1 VSSEDP
7 LAHWPARTPL
17 YDEDGRLVLVG
28 TTTEDA
34 HSGRT
39 WVDGVWR
46 PDDVPVSVAVE
57 RITEI
62 FPGCAVS
69 TSDEALVAA
78 LLSAGA
84 EQLRHAHS
92 LSHDLSELP
101 DDPAQDDL
109 RVETVDA
116 AGLHALADQ
125 VGPVLLSAYPP
136 GHPDHRHETVEE
148 AVAAVHRVADGE
160 VLGPLL
166 DATTVAWG
174 GAPLVGACLVVDREG
189 TPPDG
194 GPWVLDIFR
203 DPASPAGGVGGTL
216 LVGAMRAVGAAGLPG
231 LSLVVSHENT
241 RAHRLYR
248 RLGFDDVSESWTL
261 VIRGS

>member
-17 YDEDGRLVLVG
+17 YDEDGRLLLVG
-28 TTTEDA
+28 TPTEDA

-39 WVDGVWR
+39 WIDGVWR
-46 PDDVPVSVAVE
+46 PDDVPVSATVE
-57 RITEI
+57 CITEA
-62 FPGCAVS
+62 FPGCAMS
-69 TSDEALVAA
+69 TSDASLVAG
-78 LLSAGA
+78 LLGAGA

-101 DDPAQDDL
+101 RDPARDDM

-116 AGLHALADQ
+116 AGLHGLADQ
-125 VGPVLLSAYPP
+125 VGPVLLAAYPR
-136 GHPDHRHETVEE
+136 GHPDHRHDTIDE
-148 AVAAVHRVADGE
+148 AATAVHRVADGE

-166 DATTVAWG
+166 DATTVAWNG
-174 GAPLVGACLVVDREG
+174 VTLVGACLVVDREG

-203 DPASPAGGVGGTL
+203 DPAAQVAGVGSTL
-216 LVGAMRAVGAAGLPG
+216 LIEALRAVSAAGLPG
-231 LSLVVSHENT
+231 LSLVVSHANV

-248 RLGFDDVSESWTL
+248 RLGFADISESWTL
-261 VIRGS
+261 AIRGS

>member
-7 LAHWPARTPL
+7 LAHWPDRTPL

-28 TTTEDA
+28 TPTADA
-34 HSGRT
+34 NSGRT

-57 RITEI
+57 RITDA
-62 FPGCAVS
+62 FPGCALS
-69 TSDEALVAA
+69 TSDASLVEG
-78 LLSAGA
+78 LLDVGA
-84 EQLRHAHS
+84 EKLRHAHS
-92 LSHDLSELP
+92 LSHDLSDLP
-101 DDPAQDDL
+101 EDPVREDL

-116 AGLHALADQ
+116 AGLHALAGD
-125 VGPVLLSAYPP
+125 VGPVLLAAYPP
-136 GHPDHRHETVEE
+136 DHPDHRHDTIEDTVI
-148 AVAAVHRVADGE
+148 AVHRVADGE

-166 DATTVAWG
+166 DSTTIAWNTAT
-174 GAPLVGACLVVDREG
+174 LVGACLIVEREG

-194 GPWVLDIFR
+194 GPWVLDVFR
-203 DPASPAGGVGGTL
+203 DPASLVSGVGSTM
-216 LVGAMRAVGAAGLPG
+216 LVGALRAVGTAGLPG

-248 RLGFDDVSESWTL
+248 RLGFVDVSESWTL
-261 VIRGS
+261 VVRGS